1 MSLINQ
7 PPQSRLQTKA
17 LLTGQVGGGTTGK
30 VYQRDSD
37 MSGDDVAYQRSR
49 NSGSEICFP
58 NLSQGSNL
66 SSYLNGQSGT
76 FDLPKKTGDAK
87 NKKLTKIAK
96 RDLGN
101 FTFEYDHDY
110 CGVSCQY
117 PKQMSR
123 SEVSMPGRRFRMDSV
138 QGRLSSLCLKL
149 GIPKKDLFA
158 SRVSH

>member
-7 PPQSRLQTKA
+7 PPQSRLRTKV

-30 VYQRDSD
+30 VYQWDSD

-66 SSYLNGQSGT
+66 SSYLNGQSGS

-96 RDLGN
+96 EIWEILLSN
-101 FTFEYDHDY
+101 MITITVEYL
-110 CGVSCQY
+110 VSTLN
-117 PKQMSR
+117 K
-123 SEVSMPGRRFRMDSV
+123 
-138 QGRLSSLCLKL
+138 
-149 GIPKKDLFA
+149 
-158 SRVSH
+158 